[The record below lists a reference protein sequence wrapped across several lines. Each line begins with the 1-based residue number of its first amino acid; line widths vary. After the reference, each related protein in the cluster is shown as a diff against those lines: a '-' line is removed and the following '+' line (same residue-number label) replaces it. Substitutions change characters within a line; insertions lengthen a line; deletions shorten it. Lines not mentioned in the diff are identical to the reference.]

1 MDGFE
6 YLRAPGAIL
15 KRSMEIARAEAQ
27 CDAVPDDL
35 LGLALRL
42 VHASGDP
49 GLPRLLRTGGSPT
62 TAMARALAAGA
73 TVLADA
79 QMVAHG
85 IDRARLKGARVLCT
99 LGIGTV
105 RAAAERAGETRSA
118 AAVELWRPWLAGA
131 VVAIG
136 TAPTALFRLL
146 EGLAAGW
153 PRPALIIGLP
163 VGAVG
168 AAEAK
173 QALVDHAG
181 AIPYVT
187 LSGRA
192 GGSALAAAAVNAL
205 ADARA

>member
-1 MDGFE
+1 MAGFD
-6 YLRAPGAIL
+6 YLRAPGAII
-15 KRSMEIARAEAQ
+15 KRSMEIARDEAD
-27 CDAVPDDL
+27 CVGVPDAL

-49 GLPRLLRTGGSPT
+49 TLPRRLRVGGAPAA
-62 TAMARALAAGA
+62 AMAQALASGT

-85 IDRARLKGARVLCT
+85 IDRARLKGGRVLCT
-99 LGIGTV
+99 LGLGTV

-131 VVAIG
+131 IVAIG

-146 EGLAAGW
+146 EGLEAGW
-153 PRPALIIGLP
+153 PRPALIIGMP

-173 QALVDHAG
+173 QALIDHSAD
-181 AIPYVT
+181 IPYVT
-187 LSGRA
+187 LTGRA

-205 ADARA
+205 ADARL

>member
-1 MDGFE
+1 MSGFD
-6 YLRAPGAIL
+6 YVRAPGAIV
-15 KRSMEIARAEAQ
+15 KRSMEIARDEAD
-27 CDAVPDDL
+27 CTGVPDAL

-42 VHASGDP
+42 VHAGGDAN
-49 GLPRLLRTGGSPT
+49 LPKLLRFGGNPAA
-62 TAMARALAAGA
+62 AMGEALARGA
-73 TVLADA
+73 SVLVDA
-79 QMVAHG
+79 QMVAFG

-99 LGIGTV
+99 LGLGTV
-105 RAAAERAGETRSA
+105 RAAAQRAGETRSA
-118 AAVELWRPWLAGA
+118 AAVELWRPWLAGSI
-131 VVAIG
+131 VAIG

-146 EGLAAGW
+146 EGLQAGW
-153 PRPALIIGLP
+153 PAPALIIGMP

-187 LSGRA
+187 LTGRA

>member
-1 MDGFE
+1 MPGFD
-6 YLRAPGAIL
+6 YVRAPRAII
-15 KRSMEIARAEAQ
+15 KRSMEIARDEAD
-27 CDAVPDDL
+27 CSGVPDAL

-42 VHASGDP
+42 VHAGGDP
-49 GLPRLLRTGGSPT
+49 GMPKLLRFGGAPAA
-62 TAMARALAAGA
+62 AMAQAIASGAA
-73 TVLADA
+73 VLVDA

-99 LGIGTV
+99 LGLGTV
-105 RAAAERAGETRSA
+105 RAAAEREGETRSA
-118 AAVELWRPWLAGA
+118 AAVELWQPWLAGA

-153 PRPALIIGLP
+153 PRPALIIGMP

-173 QALVDHAG
+173 QALVEHADG
-181 AIPYVT
+181 IPYVT
-187 LSGRA
+187 LTGRA

-205 ADARA
+205 ADART